1 VSVASV
7 PMNPVLIRMLTA
19 AVLLAV
25 FFPAVLLAPAWLWA
39 LLVSAVIMVG
49 AHEWARLSQ
58 FPGSLPV
65 VYAALV
71 GLIALGLSFLPAAD
85 AQAVQAALFVLAA
98 AFWVVLAPLWL
109 AFGWQARA
117 VFIRAAIG
125 LTVLLPTW
133 AAILYLRD
141 AGPWVL
147 IGIMAVVWI
156 ADSAA
161 YFSGRAFGRRKLA
174 PHISPGKTWEGVAGA
189 LLALLLYGALMNGF
203 QSVVS
208 LPLLLLMVVV
218 LFYFSVLGDLFESW
232 IKRVAGMKDSGRL
245 LPGHGGVLD
254 RIDAMTSALPIAAGM
269 LILLGRGV

>member
-1 VSVASV
+1 
-7 PMNPVLIRMLTA
+7 MNPLLIRMITA

-39 LLVSAVIMVG
+39 LLVSAAIMVG

-58 FPGSLPV
+58 FPGILPI

-85 AQAVQAALFVLAA
+85 AQVVQAALFILAA

-109 AFGWQARA
+109 AFGWQGRA

-147 IGIMAVVWI
+147 IGIMAIVWI

-189 LLALLLYGALMNGF
+189 LLALLLYGVLMNGF

-208 LPLLLLMVVV
+208 LPLLLLMIMV

-232 IKRVAGMKDSGRL
+232 IKRVAGMKDSGTL

-254 RIDAMTSALPIAAGM
+254 RIDALTSALPIAAGM
-269 LILLGRGV
+269 LVLLGRGA

>member
-1 VSVASV
+1 MSLASA
-7 PMNPVLIRMLTA
+7 PMNPVLTRMITA

-39 LLVSAVIMVG
+39 LLVSAAIMIG
-49 AHEWARLSQ
+49 AHEWARLSR
-58 FPGSLPV
+58 FPGILPV

-71 GLIALGLSFLPAAD
+71 GLIALGLSFLPDAD
-85 AQAVQAALFVLAA
+85 AQAVRAALFVLAA
-98 AFWVVLAPLWL
+98 LFWVVLAPLWL
-109 AFGWQARA
+109 AAGWQGRA

-133 AAILYLRD
+133 AALLFLREQG
-141 AGPWVL
+141 AGVL
-147 IGIMAVVWI
+147 IGIMAIVWI

-174 PHISPGKTWEGVAGA
+174 PRISPGKTWEGVAGA
-189 LLALLLYGALMNGF
+189 LLALLLYGVLMSGF
-203 QSVVS
+203 QSVAA
-208 LPLLLLMVVV
+208 LPLLLLMIVA

-232 IKRVAGMKDSGRL
+232 IKRVAGMKDSGTL

-254 RIDAMTSALPIAAGM
+254 RIDALTSALPIAAGM
-269 LILLGRGV
+269 LILLERSA